1 MNVFL
6 PILLSS
12 IAGFSTLIGFCF
24 IIIPISQIKKDKFL
38 TFCLSF
44 SCSIMIG
51 ISVFDLLPEAYNN
64 LFYLNNNAPLIILI
78 LLLISFIVITIFNLL
93 FNNMHNR
100 LYKLGILSSITLI
113 LHNFPEGII
122 TFLSS
127 YYDIDLGIKLVI
139 AIILHNIPEGITIA
153 LPIYYGTNSKI
164 KALKYTLISS
174 LAEPLGAI
182 ITYLFVGN
190 NINIKILNS
199 SLVIVS
205 GLMITLA
212 INNMLPEALKYKQ
225 NKYILLGLFIGIFI
239 VFLNMIL

>member
-1 MNVFL
+1 MNVLL

-24 IIIPISQIKKDKFL
+24 IFIPISQIKKDKFL

-182 ITYLFVGN
+182 ITYLFLGN